1 MDNLKISSD
10 DGVQPSSS
18 PHSATHHTSTELIP
32 TESTHLSF
40 RSVAPVD
47 VRIDGLTVEVD
58 SSPSGFKKLGRW
70 LKKEKSPDVEQSVH
84 RKAILNNVN
93 AYMPNGSLTAIIGA
107 SGSGKTSMLNAIS
120 HRINDNRLKTSG
132 TTSYNGNSR
141 LSSVRSAYVQQ
152 QDILLPTLTV
162 RETLQYSADLRLPPP
177 ITAEERHK
185 IVEEVI
191 LELGLKECANT
202 RIGNNAQKGCSGG
215 EKRRTSLG
223 VQMLSNPSILFC
235 DEVTTGLDATSAFQ
249 LVKTLKYLASKG
261 RTIVTT
267 IHQPRSEIWGLF
279 DHLVLLS
286 GGSPIYSGSASK
298 SLPYFDNLG
307 YELPEFVNPAEYLID
322 LAAVDLRSPELEST
336 SLSRVEALKRAWKA
350 TSEDQSAEEKQS
362 EKAQDPPNS
371 ISTSPQSKQRQAS
384 FLRQVHV
391 QTLRTIVTTWR
402 DPLGIAGSLV
412 IATGM
417 GIIAGWIFYNVDE
430 SLAGI
435 RSREGALYITAAFQ
449 SYQILLFE
457 IYRLTSEIQLFDR
470 ENTEG
475 IVGVFS
481 FLISRRLA
489 KLFLEDIPVPLI
501 FSVIYYFFIG
511 FRPLASQFFT
521 FYAAALLGHF
531 ISVTFAMLSISVSR
545 NFAKAN
551 FIANMSFTFQAVCS
565 ESKWSDSRLLILI
578 GCE

>member
-1 MDNLKISSD
+1 MNMDELKISSN
-10 DGVQPSSS
+10 DGAPSPSSPKDPTSEDS
-18 PHSATHHTSTELIP
+18 PELKQA
-32 TESTHLSF
+32 ESTHLSF
-40 RSVAPVD
+40 RSVNPVN
-47 VRIDGLTVEVD
+47 VHVNGLTVEVVA
-58 SSPSGFKKLGRW
+58 SPGALKRLGGLMKKNQ
-70 LKKEKSPDVEQSVH
+70 SVDVEQSSR
-84 RKAILNNVN
+84 RKAILNNVS
-93 AYMPNGSLTAIIGA
+93 AYMPSGSLTAIIGA

-120 HRINDNRLKTSG
+120 HRINDGRLKTSG
-132 TTSYNGNSR
+132 TTIYNGGSR
-141 LSSVRSAYVQQ
+141 LSSIRSAYVQQ
-152 QDILLPTLTV
+152 LDILLPTLTV

-223 VQMLSNPSILFC
+223 VQMLSNPSVLFC

-267 IHQPRSEIWGLF
+267 IHQPRSEMWGLF

-286 GGSPIYSGSASK
+286 GGSPIYSGSTNE
-298 SLPYFDNLG
+298 SLPYFEDLG
-307 YELPEFVNPAEYLID
+307 YELPEFVNPAEHLID

-336 SLSRVEALKRAWKA
+336 SLSRVEALKRAWKT
-350 TSEDQSAEEKQS
+350 TSENQRAEEKWS
-362 EKAQDPPNS
+362 EKMDESPNDVSGVPP
-371 ISTSPQSKQRQAS
+371 SKTRQAS
-384 FLRQVHV
+384 FLRQVQV
-391 QTLRTIVTTWR
+391 QTARTVVTTWR
-402 DPLGIAGSLV
+402 DPLGVAGSLL
-412 IATGM
+412 IALGL

-470 ENTEG
+470 ESTEG
-475 IVGVFS
+475 VVGVFS
-481 FLISRRLA
+481 FLVSRRLA

-551 FIANMSFTFQAVCS
+551 FLANMSFTFQAVCS
-565 ESKWSDSRLLILI
+565 KLII
-578 GCE
+578 S

>member
-1 MDNLKISSD
+1 MDELKISSD
-10 DGVQPSSS
+10 SGASPPSYPKETALQSS
-18 PHSATHHTSTELIP
+18 PKLVP

-40 RSVAPVD
+40 RSVDPVN
-47 VRIDGLTVEVD
+47 VHVDGLTVEVD
-58 SSPSGFKKLGRW
+58 SSSGGFKKLGGL
-70 LKKEKSPDVEQSVH
+70 LKKEKGQDVEHPSQ
-84 RKAILNNVN
+84 RKAILNKVN
-93 AYMPNGSLTAIIGA
+93 AYMPSGSLTAIIGA

-120 HRINDNRLKTSG
+120 HRINDSRLKTSG
-132 TTSYNGNSR
+132 ITLYNGDSR

-286 GGSPIYSGSASK
+286 GGNPIYSGPANESI
-298 SLPYFDNLG
+298 PYFEDLG
-307 YELPEFVNPAEYLID
+307 YELPEFVNPAEHLID

-336 SLSRVEALKRAWKA
+336 SLSRVEALKRAWRT
-350 TSEDQSAEEKQS
+350 TSENQIAKEKWS
-362 EKAQDPPNS
+362 EKVDISSNNTSGGPP
-371 ISTSPQSKQRQAS
+371 SKQRQAS
-384 FLRQVHV
+384 LLRQVQV
-391 QTLRTIVTTWR
+391 QTLRTVVTTWR
-402 DPLGIAGSLV
+402 DPLGIAGSLL

-417 GIIAGWIFYNVDE
+417 GIIAGWIFYNIDE

-470 ENTEG
+470 EYTEG
-475 IVGVFS
+475 VISVFS

-489 KLFLEDIPVPLI
+489 KLLLEDIPVPLI

-531 ISVTFAMLSISVSR
+531 ISVTFAMLAISVSR

-565 ESKWSDSRLLILI
+565 KSDLTGS
-578 GCE
+578 

>member
-1 MDNLKISSD
+1 MNMDELKIALD
-10 DGVQPSSS
+10 IGAPSSS
-18 PHSATHHTSTELIP
+18 SPKDPTSEVSPELKRA
-32 TESTHLSF
+32 ESTHLSF
-40 RSVAPVD
+40 RSVDPVN
-47 VRIDGLTVEVD
+47 VRVNGLTVEVVT
-58 SSPSGFKKLGRW
+58 SPSALKRLGGL
-70 LKKEKSPDVEQSVH
+70 LKKNQSVDVEQSSR
-84 RKAILNNVN
+84 RKVILNNVS
-93 AYMPNGSLTAIIGA
+93 AYMPSGSLIAIIGA
-107 SGSGKTSMLNAIS
+107 SGSGKTSMLNAMS
-120 HRINDNRLKTSG
+120 HRINDRRLETSG
-132 TTSYNGNSR
+132 TTVYNGDSR
-141 LSSVRSAYVQQ
+141 LSSIRSAYVQQ
-152 QDILLPTLTV
+152 LDILLPTLTV

-177 ITAEERHK
+177 ITAQERHK

-223 VQMLSNPSILFC
+223 VQMLSNPSVLFC

-286 GGSPIYSGSASK
+286 GGSPIYSGSTNE
-298 SLPYFDNLG
+298 SLPYFEDLG
-307 YELPEFVNPAEYLID
+307 YGLPEFVNPAEHLID

-336 SLSRVEALKRAWKA
+336 SLSRVEALKLSWKI
-350 TSEDQSAEEKQS
+350 TLENQRAEEKWS
-362 EKAQDPPNS
+362 EKMDEPPNDVS
-371 ISTSPQSKQRQAS
+371 GVPPSRTRQAS
-384 FLRQVHV
+384 FLRQAQV
-391 QTLRTIVTTWR
+391 QTARTVVTTWR
-402 DPLGIAGSLV
+402 DPIGVAGSLL
-412 IATGM
+412 IALGL

-470 ENTEG
+470 ESTEG
-475 IVGVFS
+475 VVGVFS
-481 FLISRRLA
+481 FLVSRRLA

-511 FRPLASQFFT
+511 FRPVASQFFT

-545 NFAKAN
+545 KFAKAN

-565 ESKWSDSRLLILI
+565 KLII
-578 GCE
+578 S